1 MVDTNLKE
9 THINNIQNKVDTFF
23 KALESDD
30 EEVEDKPKPVEK
42 KDKDFY
48 TILSDS
54 EEDMDEKKKVVSI
67 ITSIKPSK

>member
-9 THINNIQNKVDTFF
+9 THINDIQNKVDTFF

-30 EEVEDKPKPVEK
+30 DEVEEKSKPVEK

-54 EEDMDEKKKVVSI
+54 EDDMDEKKNMVSI
-67 ITSIKPSK
+67 TASIKPK

>member
-54 EEDMDEKKKVVSI
+54 EEDMDEKKKMVSI
-67 ITSIKPSK
+67 ITSMKPSK